1 MSEQLSVNV
10 RAFYNPC
17 TLGVDFLFFREIGDR
32 REVVLPMTA
41 FVESSSNRAQVTEP
55 SLRVADYTAQS
66 MLQALWDAGLRP
78 NDGAGSGAE
87 AKALRDHIVF
97 AEGVTGKLLA
107 KVTK

>member
-10 RAFYNPC
+10 KAFYNIY

-32 REVVLPMTA
+32 REVVLPMTGII
-41 FVESSSNRAQVTEP
+41 ESSSSRGQATEP
-55 SLRVADYTAQS
+55 SLRVSEYTAQS

-87 AKALRDHIVF
+87 VKALRDHIAF

-107 KVTK
+107 KVAK